1 MKYHI
6 INLKERYDRRIQIQN
21 HLKKFS
27 IDFEFFE
34 AIKPVIAEILES
46 SIINPL
52 KLWNFRSFSNEE
64 DRKYCI
70 GVSGCKFSHYKILQK
85 LKDSEDNYSVI
96 LEDDCVLIDDYQIH
110 LNKTLKYIEDNN
122 IDFNILYLG
131 CNLHSRN
138 CIKVVDDV
146 LLKCNLD
153 KCFTTHSY
161 LVKNS
166 NIPRILEHIE
176 KSDNEIDNT
185 YTKLD
190 KRFITNPLLTYQRN
204 SVSDIISN
212 NKMPIFYGYI
222 QENFN
227 FPCNRS

>member
-1 MKYHI
+1 MKYYI
-6 INLKERYDRRIQIQN
+6 INLKERYDRKIQIQS
-21 HLKKFS
+21 HLKQFS
-27 IDFEFFE
+27 LDYQFFE
-34 AIKPVIAEILES
+34 AIKPSVMEILES
-46 SIINPL
+46 KIINPF
-52 KLWNFRSFSNEE
+52 KLWNFKGFNNKK
-64 DRKYCI
+64 DKKYCI
-70 GVSGCKFSHYKILQK
+70 GASGCKFSHYKLLQN
-85 LKDSEDNYSVI
+85 LRDSKDKYSVI
-96 LEDDCVLIDDYQIH
+96 LEDDCILIENYQIH
-110 LNKTLKYIEDNN
+110 LNKTLEYIEDNN

-138 CIKVVDDV
+138 CIEIIDNV

-166 NIPRILEHIE
+166 NISKILEHIE

-212 NKMPIFYGYI
+212 DKMPIFYGYI
-222 QENFN
+222 HENFK
-227 FPCNRS
+227 FYSDKF